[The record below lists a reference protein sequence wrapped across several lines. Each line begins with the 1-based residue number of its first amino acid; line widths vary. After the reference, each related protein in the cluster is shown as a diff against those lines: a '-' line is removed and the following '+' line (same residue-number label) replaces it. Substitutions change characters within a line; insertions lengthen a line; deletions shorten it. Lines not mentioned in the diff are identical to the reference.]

1 MSIRVRRPTTER
13 LELSDG
19 DALTVKRDLTAGE
32 YRDLMRASTRPLQ
45 VTPSE
50 VGTATTGLM
59 EIDPI
64 AAGLATV
71 MAYLLD
77 WTFLDADGHKLV
89 IAEQPPEVVRAV
101 LANIDS
107 DAYME
112 VQKAILAHQ
121 NRRAAELSEEKKTR
135 TGEPISDAT
144 LVSVG

>member
-1 MSIRVRRPTTER
+1 MSIRVRRPTTDR

-19 DALTVKRDLTAGE
+19 DTLIVKRDLTAGE

-45 VTPSE
+45 VTPSD

-89 IAEQPPEVVRAV
+89 IADQPPELVRAA

-112 VQKAILAHQ
+112 VQRAILDHQ
-121 NRRAAELSEEKKTR
+121 ARRAADLAEEKKTR
-135 TGEPISDAT
+135 TGVPTSDGT